1 MKNDTLSAAGLY
13 CIVRRRYVYLYI
25 YLIYFVSVGCEIC
38 RDTSPKYRCWNC
50 VMYDFDGLAI
60 YDIVAVFSH
69 SRVICIPFFEV
80 DVDVVVTYGLV
91 LGGGGVVGIGGGGS
105 FPFWKDELLR
115 FHDNFRYIA

>member
-13 CIVRRRYVYLYI
+13 WIVLGVVGMLYLYI

-38 RDTSPKYRCWNC
+38 RDTPPKYRCWNC
-50 VMYDFDGLAI
+50 VMDDFDGLAI
-60 YDIVAVFSH
+60 YDIVAIFSH
-69 SRVICIPFFEV
+69 SWVICIPFFEV

-91 LGGGGVVGIGGGGS
+91 LGGGVVDIGGS